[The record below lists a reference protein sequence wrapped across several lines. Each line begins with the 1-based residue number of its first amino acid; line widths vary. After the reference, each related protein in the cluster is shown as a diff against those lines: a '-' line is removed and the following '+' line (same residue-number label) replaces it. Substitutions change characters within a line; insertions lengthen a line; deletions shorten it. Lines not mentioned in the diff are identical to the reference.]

1 MELQTPNYAAMKVEQ
16 YFPFFMKV
24 DTMFTSR
31 DSVCGQKLLKTFGPN
46 GLRIF
51 TTPYDYLASL
61 GIFTPLTRDEIRAEA
76 EKRRQNMYVTQARGK
91 WFEKEMIAFQ
101 EHLETIAKRYADRGW
116 KGKNAR
122 FRPRTLSSA
131 LQVAIRF
138 YNHVDSCGI
147 ISHRQIHQDI
157 VDGFIFQNPGYKQP
171 LRTLVTYLNRHGKV
185 FRKLKIEMVNLNIPT
200 DMFLA
205 PDKCNELIKNWLC
218 SEGKETKK
226 GVIGIF
232 MLMYAQQP
240 SKLVRLRMS
249 EIQRNEKGIYS
260 VAFGS
265 TELELDPRIS
275 ALFDRYLEHRHAL
288 SMMEDDL
295 QNEWLFP
302 GRKYGC
308 HMTSSA
314 VSYALKDM
322 GVSADQLF
330 ATSIYNAYQS
340 GMRHPKV
347 LVNAYGISTLTAIK
361 YLKLLDPRMYDE
373 ADSASRSQQYV
384 AN

>member
-1 MELQTPNYAAMKVEQ
+1 MELQTPNYGAMKVEQ
-16 YFPFFMKV
+16 YFPFFMKLDV
-24 DTMFTSR
+24 MFPSR
-31 DSVCGQKLLKTFGPN
+31 DSVCGHALLKEFGAN
-46 GLRIF
+46 GLRVF
-51 TTPYDYLASL
+51 TTPYDYMASL
-61 GIFTPLTRDEIRAEA
+61 GLFTPLTRDEIRAAA
-76 EKRRQNMYVTQARGK
+76 EKRRQNMYVAQACGK

-116 KGKNAR
+116 KGKKAR
-122 FRPRTLSSA
+122 FRPRTISSA

-138 YNHVDSCGI
+138 YNHIDACGI
-147 ISHRQIHQDI
+147 INNRQIHQDI
-157 VDGFIFQNPGYKQP
+157 VDGFIFHNPGYKQP
-171 LRTLVTYLNRHGKV
+171 LRTLVSYFNRHGKV
-185 FRKLKIEMVNLNIPT
+185 FRKLKIEPVNLNIPK
-200 DMFLA
+200 DALLP

-218 SEGKETKK
+218 SEGKESKK
-226 GVIGIF
+226 GLIGIL

-260 VAFGS
+260 VAFGT
-265 TELELDPRIS
+265 TELELEPEIS

-295 QNEWLFP
+295 HNEWLFP
-302 GRKYGC
+302 GRKFGC

-314 VSYALKDM
+314 VSCVLKDM
-322 GVSADQLF
+322 GVTADQLF

-340 GMRHPKV
+340 GMRHSKV
-347 LVNAYGISTLTAIK
+347 LVNAYGISPLTAIK

-373 ADSASRSQQYV
+373 ADSTNQSQH
-384 AN
+384 ATG